1 MRKFYIL
8 SLVAIAAVFMMS
20 SCGDKSNKIS
30 SEEISDLF
38 NKETERLKIDK
49 EYVEIDTGYYELES
63 ASARLTLEKLA
74 NAGVITY
81 NVERFAWWEECMTI
95 KQWTIV
101 KVEDTYYEGEDTL
114 LSSRDIYGKDTVPE
128 YTYHEHFMVD
138 VRIAEKYKN
147 MIKDTTVV
155 VEEDADMVM
164 PKYDPKNWQQDTLL
178 TTESWPVLTEPKAPQ
193 PPHVRKEIKRP
204 PEKPVVKKE
213 EKEEKRQERVDTPK
227 QDVKTPV
234 RYPICKDMDEAT
246 AENFKAAKAKENK
259 TSVKLLAYAIK
270 AVKAR
275 NIQIINKEDGS
286 RGAKAQLVLNTADV
300 TPQGHIL
307 FNKVINGVSDTLDV
321 KLTYYLD
328 KGWTLDQFEFNPEA
342 IKAKVS
348 TPYDN
353 YCEEKKAKEAEPEII
368 AKEK

>member
-1 MRKFYIL
+1 MV
-8 SLVAIAAVFMMS
+8 VACATLFVMS
-20 SCGDKSNKIS
+20 SCGDKSDKIS
-30 SEEISDLF
+30 SDEISDLF
-38 NKETERLKIDK
+38 NKETESLKIDK
-49 EYVEIDTGYYELES
+49 EYVEIDTGYYELNCPE
-63 ASARLTLEKLA
+63 ARLVLEKLA
-74 NAGVITY
+74 SAGVITY

-101 KVEDTYYEGEDTL
+101 KVEDTYYEGEDYL

-155 VEEDADMVM
+155 VEEYADMVM
-164 PKYDPKNWQQDTLL
+164 PKYDPKNWPQDTLL
-178 TTESWPVLTEPKAPQ
+178 TTENWPVLTEPKAPQ

-204 PEKPVVKKE
+204 PEAPVVKKE

-227 QDVKTPV
+227 QDVNTPV
-234 RYPICKDMDEAT
+234 RYPICNAMDKAT
-246 AENFKAAKAKENK
+246 EEKFITAKSKESKA
-259 TSVKLLAYAIK
+259 SVKLLAFAIK

-307 FNKVINGVSDTLDV
+307 FNNVINGVSDTLDV

-328 KGWTLDQFEFNPEA
+328 KGWTLDTFEYSHEA
-342 IKAKVS
+342 INAKVS
-348 TPYDN
+348 APFETYVVEKLASEKENAEPN
-353 YCEEKKAKEAEPEII
+353 EEK
-368 AKEK
+368 